1 MFYMTIE
8 ELIKDKDY
16 DFIELRVFDPELHMS
31 VFIGSAKSINGDLL
45 SLDGDIYRKESEILE
60 YEEWSGKKVKNAVTI
75 MGRSL

>member
-1 MFYMTIE
+1 MTIG

-16 DFIELRVFDPELHMS
+16 DFIELRVFDSELHKS

-45 SLDGDIYRKESEILE
+45 SLDGDTYCKESEILE

-75 MGRSL
+75 VCKSL

>member
-1 MFYMTIE
+1 MTIG

-16 DFIELRVFDPELHMS
+16 DFIELRIYDSKLHRS

-45 SLDGDIYRKESEILE
+45 SLDGDTYCKESEVLE

-75 MGRSL
+75 VCKSL